1 MVVTVMITMMAGA
14 SDTAMAN
21 SKNVMAQHAVNLR
34 FYSLNLGTEVRKRR
48 GCRVKIKIYIWPFQ
62 NWMSCRSFRFELDL
76 NQSMDS
82 KTCLSSG
89 WPDCHLSSH
98 FFIMIRLVRLSTLLP
113 WSSCR
118 WCHFSSWS
126 ASLETPFPST
136 RQPSRILLC
145 EWKYQPTILTSS
157 CYISDSEW
165 NQSSLL
171 FQPGLYRSFD
181 IIKYADQ

>member
-1 MVVTVMITMMAGA
+1 MVMMTMMAGA

-34 FYSLNLGTEVRKRR
+34 FYSLNLGTEVRKRLQSQNLHLTISKLNELQELSFWTR
-48 GCRVKIKIYIWPFQ
+48 FESINGFQ
-62 NWMSCRSFRFELDL
+62 NVLVIRLAR
-76 NQSMDS
+76 
-82 KTCLSSG
+82 LSS
-89 WPDCHLSSH
+89 
-98 FFIMIRLVRLSTLLP
+98 FFIISIMIRLVRLSTLLP

-126 ASLETPFPST
+126 ASLETPFPSI

-171 FQPGLYRSFD
+171 FQPGLYRSSD
-181 IIKYADQ
+181 IIKYADQSC